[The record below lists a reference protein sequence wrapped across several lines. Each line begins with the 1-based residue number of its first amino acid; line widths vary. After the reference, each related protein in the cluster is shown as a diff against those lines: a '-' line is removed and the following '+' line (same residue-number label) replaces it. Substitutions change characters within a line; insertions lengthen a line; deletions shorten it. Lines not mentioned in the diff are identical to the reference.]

1 MEEECA
7 VAHKLS
13 GATVEVICGCMFSG
27 KTEELI
33 RVLKRATIAK
43 QRILVFKHS
52 SDIRYSDE
60 SICSH
65 SGVKIPSILIQKTAE
80 IFNYNLDNIDVVG
93 IDEAQFFTD
102 EIIGDVEKILEMGIR
117 VVIAGLDMDF
127 RKRPFGKMPEL
138 LAMANKVTKLSAICS
153 VCAEDAQYTQRLF
166 PSDET
171 VFVGAIESYE
181 PRCRKHHSIF
191 K

>member
-1 MEEECA
+1 M
-7 VAHKLS
+7 AHKLS
-13 GATVEVICGCMFSG
+13 GAIIEVICGCMFSG

-43 QRILVFKHS
+43 QRVFVFKHS

-65 SGVKIPSILIQKTAE
+65 NGVKISSILIQNTSE
-80 IFNYNLDNIDVVG
+80 MFNYNLDNVDVVG
-93 IDEAQFFTD
+93 IDEAQFFSA
-102 EIIGDVEKILEMGIR
+102 EILIDVEKLLQRGIR

-138 LAMANKVTKLSAICS
+138 LSMANKVTKLSAICS
-153 VCAEDAQYTQRLF
+153 NCGEEAHYTQRLI
-166 PSDET
+166 PSEET

-181 PRCRKHHSIF
+181 PRCRKHHSYH
-191 K
+191 